1 MVILNILLECRLIIR
16 TQDRIC
22 QSSPCSQ
29 VQFFFIK
36 ETTRDENAPHTK
48 YLAAYLRQNLIPIRR
63 PHKSEPTILTE
74 LSENDQREL

>member
-1 MVILNILLECRLIIR
+1 MSTDYPNTGSDLPVVSL
-16 TQDRIC
+16 QP
-22 QSSPCSQ
+22 SSIFLS
-29 VQFFFIK
+29 